1 MYNCG
6 LGFIFYGCSVVG
18 GVVNCLNDI
27 YGGGIHRTRRYRC
40 DCVGIQFI
48 KICTPYVE
56 VGIRC
61 DDRNNDVLPQK
72 AYRRKDGWRRF
83 EKHISK

>member
-6 LGFIFYGCSVVG
+6 LGFIFYGGSVVG
-18 GVVNCLNDI
+18 GVVNCKSFI
-27 YGGGIHRTRRYRC
+27 YGGGIHRTCRYRC
-40 DCVGIQFI
+40 GCVGIQFI
-48 KICTPYVE
+48 KICTPSVA

-72 AYRRKDGWRRF
+72 RRIAAKLGGEDL
-83 EKHISK
+83 KNI